1 MIAVVHTP
9 RTHDRGCASST
20 PSSAPSSLS
29 RCVACT
35 SFTPRRRTHRRQQQT
50 RNERRR
56 KSVDIITTRASTPD
70 APDAAAGASIVDA
83 WSVTSAGATGAPFAI
98 PPGIET
104 QLFQV
109 GLAPYLAYLWFLD
122 RARATPRISN
132 FGARF
137 LLLFVAAT
145 IPAGIVAKTRY
156 GDILANVDAL
166 HGGSE
171 SLLTASNAMFAYGF
185 GSAAN
190 AKEEEEE
197 EDGGETTPAYVAL
210 GLAAMTCAVGT
221 IAIGSSANAVLGET
235 IFAGEPSN
243 ALSLPTWAVHVSS
256 VTEWA
261 LAMKYVAVHAER
273 TGNPAWRNLTLAM
286 SPFLAS
292 GITACTFHAFYNPT
306 SINALVPLQAALTL
320 LGNAGCAYAA
330 YTISSAE
337 KENTAAFAE
346 GKLIGNPPIEDGVSF
361 AFKLALWTALV
372 SAAIKYGELSEPMKD
387 FFAQPT
393 YSKSLSMVALPSVV
407 WTYYALNSSEDAP
420 KLTMADVKSFGVA
433 GTVSYV
439 LIELAFWAIAGPAA
453 FAWYKFAEGSWL
465 DLSDPTDKAK
475 LFGAGAVFIN
485 IVRLFVPL
493 RLAAALALAP
503 TVAKFIDRGDDEQSI
518 D

>member
-1 MIAVVHTP
+1 MLTIAYSP
-9 RTHDRGCASST
+9 RTHDCGCASST
-20 PSSAPSSLS
+20 PSSSS
-29 RCVACT
+29 RCVAYASRT
-35 SFTPRRRTHRRQQQT
+35 RRTRRHHQ
-50 RNERRR
+50 RNDRR
-56 KSVDIITTRASTPD
+56 KSVDIITTRASTTD
-70 APDAAAGASIVDA
+70 APDPAVGANAIVDA
-83 WSVTSAGATGAPFAI
+83 WSVTSAGSTGAPFAI

-109 GLAPYLAYLWFLD
+109 GLAPYLAYLWFLN
-122 RARATPRISN
+122 RARATPRVSN
-132 FGARF
+132 IGARF

-190 AKEEEEE
+190 DAE
-197 EDGGETTPAYVAL
+197 EDEEDKETTPAYFAL
-210 GLAAMTCAVGT
+210 GLAAVTCAVGT
-221 IAIGSSANAVLGET
+221 IAIGSSANAVLGAT
-235 IFAGEPSN
+235 TLAGEPSN

-320 LGNAGCAYAA
+320 LGNAGCAFAA

-337 KENTAAFAE
+337 EDNADAFAE
-346 GKLIGNPPIEDGVSF
+346 GNALTGKPPIEDGVSF
-361 AFKLALWTALV
+361 ALKLALWTALV
-372 SAAIKYGELSEPMKD
+372 SATIKYGELSEPMKD

-439 LIELAFWAIAGPAA
+439 LIELAFWAVAGPAA

-485 IVRLFVPL
+485 VVRLFVPL

-503 TVAKFIDRGDDEQSI
+503 TVAKFIDKSDDDDKQSM

>member
-1 MIAVVHTP
+1 MLTIAYSP
-9 RTHDRGCASST
+9 RTHDCGYASST
-20 PSSAPSSLS
+20 PSSSS
-29 RCVACT
+29 RCVAYASRT
-35 SFTPRRRTHRRQQQT
+35 RRTRRHHQ
-50 RNERRR
+50 RNERR

-70 APDAAAGASIVDA
+70 APDPAVGANAIVDA
-83 WSVTSAGATGAPFAI
+83 WSVTSAGSTGAPFAI

-109 GLAPYLAYLWFLD
+109 GLAPYLAYLWFLN
-122 RARATPRISN
+122 RARATPRVSN
-132 FGARF
+132 IGARF

-190 AKEEEEE
+190 VKDE
-197 EDGGETTPAYVAL
+197 EDKETTPAYVAL
-210 GLAAMTCAVGT
+210 GLAAVTCAVAT
-221 IAIGSSANAVLGET
+221 IAIGLSANAVLGAT
-235 IFAGEPSN
+235 TLAGEPSN

-320 LGNAGCAYAA
+320 LGNAGCAFAA

-337 KENTAAFAE
+337 EDDADAFAK
-346 GKLIGNPPIEDGVSF
+346 GSALNRKPPIEDGVSF
-361 AFKLALWTALV
+361 ALKLALWTALV
-372 SAAIKYGELSEPMKD
+372 SATIKYGELSEPMKD

-393 YSKSLSMVALPSVV
+393 YAKSLSMVALPSVV

-439 LIELAFWAIAGPAA
+439 LIELAFWAVAGPVA

-485 IVRLFVPL
+485 VVRLFVPL

-503 TVAKFIDRGDDEQSI
+503 TVAKLIDKSDDDDQQSM